1 VNIKYVVFYEM
12 VHLIVKKHNK
22 DFWFYIKK
30 EFKNPEKYEEKL
42 FLIVK
47 KHNKDFWF
55 YIKKEFKNPEKY
67 EEKLF
72 GYWFLITS
80 IFDVN

>member
-42 FLIVK
+42 L
-47 KHNKDFWF
+47 
-55 YIKKEFKNPEKY
+55 
-67 EEKLF
+67 
-72 GYWFLITS
+72 